1 MNATLP
7 PPPATRDPSALPTGA
22 KVPIWD
28 APVRVMHW
36 LAVLSFAGA
45 WLTSEMDGWRPVH
58 ISFGLALAGVMAL
71 RVIWGLVG
79 SRHARF
85 ASFVRGPSAV
95 LAHFRGLAAGE
106 AQPHSGHNPAGGWA
120 VLALIGLSLAVSL
133 SGWLTYTQGESF
145 EDVHELVAEGLLAL
159 VGLHVAAVVMMSWLS
174 QQNLVRAMVG
184 GRKVAPAADAN
195 PRPYRGLGVLIL
207 VAVLAFWAWGMG
219 PATPFTG
226 GAEGERAESHERGE
240 HGERARRDHDDD

>member
-1 MNATLP
+1 MNATLNAHAQADG
-7 PPPATRDPSALPTGA
+7 PATTPTRA

-28 APVRVMHW
+28 APVRAMHW

-45 WLTSEMDGWRPVH
+45 WLTAEADGWRAVH
-58 ISFGLALAGVMAL
+58 ISFGFSLAGVMAL
-71 RVIWGLVG
+71 RVLWGLVG

-85 ASFVRGPSAV
+85 ASFVRGPRAV
-95 LAHFRGLAAGE
+95 LAHFRGLAAGDAE
-106 AQPHSGHNPAGGWA
+106 PHSGHNPAGGWA
-120 VLALIGLSLAVSL
+120 VLALIGLSLAVGL
-133 SGWLTYTQGESF
+133 SGWLTYTQGEAF

-195 PRPYRGLGVLIL
+195 PRPHRGLGALVL

-226 GAEGERAESHERGE
+226 GMDGERAESQERGE
-240 HGERARRDHDDD
+240 HGDRARRDHDDD